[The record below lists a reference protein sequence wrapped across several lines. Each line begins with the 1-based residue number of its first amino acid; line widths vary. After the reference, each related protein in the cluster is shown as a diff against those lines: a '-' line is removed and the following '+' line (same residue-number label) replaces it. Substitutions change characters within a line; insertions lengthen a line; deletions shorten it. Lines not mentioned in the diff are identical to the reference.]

1 MTLQKII
8 EDLDALAPAARL
20 ERNALDAIRAERAF
34 TRSEYRLRGV
44 LTKIINAADAAAE
57 INPNADRAELLSYQ
71 ATVARREPKE
81 RGRRRMIE
89 DDRTLDLVDRKSGT
103 KRLHAQPT

>member
-1 MTLQKII
+1 MEGPRMTLQKII

-57 INPNADRAELLSYQ
+57 ITPTRRPCGVAFLSGRHRRA
-71 ATVARREPKE
+71 A
-81 RGRRRMIE
+81 
-89 DDRTLDLVDRKSGT
+89 
-103 KRLHAQPT
+103 